1 MKRGKRILGES
12 RNRCSCSKASQL
24 SDHHLRQT
32 TYLFSYFPDLFN
44 THLSPPSFSHMSTL
58 ACYNYIRD
66 QAQMAV
72 NHEKDLIRKVCCFHG
87 IHDQTEIERTIEHFV
102 DTTLLKRCLKPKKDL
117 NAPKRNLSSYMLFSA
132 SIREEVTKANPGLE
146 MGAMSKLIGEKW
158 ALAGEEVKAEFQKKA
173 EADKD
178 RYQQEMDE
186 YQQKLYEQDGSLMG
200 VGASNNAV

>member
-1 MKRGKRILGES
+1 
-12 RNRCSCSKASQL
+12 
-24 SDHHLRQT
+24 
-32 TYLFSYFPDLFN
+32 
-44 THLSPPSFSHMSTL
+44 MSTL
-58 ACYNYIRD
+58 GCYNYVRN

-72 NHEKDLIRKVCCFHG
+72 DHEKDLIRKVCCFHG
-87 IHDQTEIERTIEHFV
+87 IHDQAEIERTIEHFV

-132 SIREEVTKANPGLE
+132 SIRDEVTKANPGLD

-158 ALAGEEVKAEFQKKA
+158 ATAGEEVKAEFQKKA

-178 RYQQEMDE
+178 RYQQEMDD